1 MLSTSCIWPWVS
13 PTTVTEA
20 PASWGLTCK
29 GSEGQNCMTSDGGWR
44 HLTDCHVVVVT
55 LR

>member
-20 PASWGLTCK
+20 LASWGLICK
-29 GSEGQNCMTSDGGWR
+29 DSGDQIA
-44 HLTDCHVVVVT
+44 
-55 LR
+55 